1 MKAVYPVL
9 FTQTEDTV
17 LIEVPDLEII
27 TEGKDLFEAINYA
40 KDSIELIIVTL
51 EDDHKS
57 VAAAS
62 DLDAIDVNE
71 GTFLQSTVVQLNLW
85 LRLIQIATVR
95 LWRQVMSKKG

>member
-40 KDSIELIIVTL
+40 KDSIELVIVTL

-71 GTFLQSTVVQLNLW
+71 GTFAEYGHTIKSLVVVDSDSYRKTMETGNE
-85 LRLIQIATVR
+85 
-95 LWRQVMSKKG
+95 

>member
-17 LIEVPDLEII
+17 LIEVPDLEIL

-40 KDSIELIIVTL
+40 KDSIELVIVTL
-51 EDDHKS
+51 EVDHES

-62 DLDAIDVNE
+62 DFDAIDVNE
-71 GTFLQSTVVQLNLW
+71 GAFAKYGRTIKSLVAVDSDSYRKTMEMGN
-85 LRLIQIATVR
+85 
-95 LWRQVMSKKG
+95 

>member
-17 LIEVPDLEII
+17 LIEVPDLELI

-40 KDSIELIIVTL
+40 KDCIELVIVTL

-57 VAAAS
+57 ITTAS
-62 DLDAIDVNE
+62 DLDSIDVNE
-71 GTFLQSTVVQLNLW
+71 GTFAEYGHTIKSLVAVDSDSYRKTME
-85 LRLIQIATVR
+85 IDD
-95 LWRQVMSKKG
+95 